1 MVINYRSGI
10 KIKERKENMTSLK
23 KKMKSI
29 RKWKDKPNKANQKAD
44 LKRNQTNAAILRE
57 LSAKEKA

>member
-1 MVINYRSGI
+1 
-10 KIKERKENMTSLK
+10 MTSLK

-44 LKRNQTNAAILRE
+44 IKRTQKNAEMLRE
-57 LSAKEKA
+57 FAAKEKA

>member
-1 MVINYRSGI
+1 
-10 KIKERKENMTSLK
+10 MTSLK

-29 RKWKDKPNKANQKAD
+29 RKWKDRPNKANQKAD